1 MIKETEKIS
10 ESENQIHI
18 KEKKSII
25 RRFLF
30 TLLDLRDNM
39 MEYDELDNMMREQ
52 TVIHG
57 ANMWILMLAILIA
70 SIGLNMNSTAVIIGA
85 MLISPLMSGIMSM
98 GYSVAVRDISLLLSA
113 LRRFVTQVC
122 ICLAT
127 SVIYFSVSPL
137 TTPTA
142 EMIARTSPTV
152 WDVLI
157 AVFGGFAGMI
167 GHTRTKHSNVI
178 PGVAIATALMPPLCT
193 AGYGIATGQLRFF
206 LGAFYLFLINT
217 LFIAISTTA
226 VVLILRVPYH
236 RSVSARAQRRVNVII
251 GIIAVALV
259 IPSVIIASSTVHDS
273 YIDNNIA
280 HYLEREFSFSDT
292 QIVKSE
298 TDRQNKIISVSLVGS
313 TLNADII
320 SMLESRLDSY
330 SLEGYTLSVTQ
341 NVLAEGGNN
350 DKIQIILQEKTISEL
365 EKRAADKDQIIKE
378 LRDTVLDYEEKSRNA
393 VDFAMVSEKAE
404 KIFSHLSECR
414 TGIVSDSRGDTAV
427 LTAVSSSEMSDYE
440 KESVKQWLMTEAGTE
455 AAEIIITVVSS
466 ENDE

>member
-1 MIKETEKIS
+1 MLKEKTETH
-10 ESENQIHI
+10 ENEIHI
-18 KEKKSII
+18 KEKKSFI
-25 RRFLF
+25 RAFLF

-39 MEYDELDNMMREQ
+39 MSYEELDIMMREQ

-98 GYSVAVRDISLLLSA
+98 GYSVAVRDIPLLLSA

-157 AVFGGFAGMI
+157 AVFGGLAGMI

-193 AGYGIATGQLRFF
+193 AGYGIATGQMRFF

-217 LFIAISTTA
+217 LFIAISTSV
-226 VVLILRVPYH
+226 VVLVLKVPYH
-236 RSVSARAQRRVNVII
+236 KSVSVKSQHRVNFII
-251 GIIAVALV
+251 GTIATALV
-259 IPSVIIASSTVHDS
+259 IPSVMIASSTVHDS
-273 YIDNNIA
+273 YIDSSINR
-280 HYLEREFSFSDT
+280 YLENEFSFSDT
-292 QIVKSE
+292 QVVKSE
-298 TDRQNKIISVSLVGS
+298 TDRQNRVISVSLVGT
-313 TLNADII
+313 TLSSDVIE
-320 SMLESRLDSY
+320 MLESRMTSY
-330 SLEGYTLSVTQ
+330 NLADYTLSVTQ
-341 NVLAEGGNN
+341 NVLTEGENN
-350 DKIQIILQEKTISEL
+350 DKIQIILHENTISEL
-365 EKRAADKDQIIKE
+365 EKKVQDKDKIINE
-378 LRDTVLDYEEKSRNA
+378 LRDSVLEYEETIKNMT
-393 VDFAMVSEKAE
+393 DFSSVSEKAE
-404 KIFSHLSECR
+404 KIFTHLSECR
-414 TGIVSDSRGDTAV
+414 TGIISDSNGQTAI
-427 LTAVSSSEMSDYE
+427 LTAKSESELSDYE
-440 KESVKQWLMTEAGTE
+440 TEAVKQWLMTEARTE
-455 AAEIIITVVSS
+455 NAELFITVIT
-466 ENDE
+466 DEDE